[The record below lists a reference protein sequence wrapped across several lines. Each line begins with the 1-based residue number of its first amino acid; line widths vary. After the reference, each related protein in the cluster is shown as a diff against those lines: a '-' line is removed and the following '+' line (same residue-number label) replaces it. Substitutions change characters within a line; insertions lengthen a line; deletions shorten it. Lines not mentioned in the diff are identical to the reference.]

1 MQMSPPWLVTVEK
14 ETMMSVGWG
23 TKDLH
28 MDTVL
33 PAGYEHRED
42 QTSLQM
48 SLRWRNL
55 SLRPTRHGEGELGFW
70 CDRTME
76 EDRGRRPSLKFTGG
90 MDFRGDFGAL
100 ASFYLPAK

>member
-48 SLRWRNL
+48 SLQWRKGVAQPL
-55 SLRPTRHGEGELGFW
+55 SSSDETWWKGTRVLV
-70 CDRTME
+70 R
-76 EDRGRRPSLKFTGG
+76 
-90 MDFRGDFGAL
+90 
-100 ASFYLPAK
+100 

>member
-1 MQMSPPWLVTVEK
+1 MQMSPPWLVMVEK
-14 ETMMSVGWG
+14 ETMMAVGWG

-48 SLRWRNL
+48 SLQWCKGVAQPL
-55 SLRPTRHGEGELGFW
+55 SSSDETWWKGTRVLV
-70 CDRTME
+70 R
-76 EDRGRRPSLKFTGG
+76 
-90 MDFRGDFGAL
+90 
-100 ASFYLPAK
+100 

>member
-48 SLRWRNL
+48 SLQWRKGVAQPL
-55 SLRPTRHGEGELGFW
+55 SSSDETWWKGTRVLVQ
-70 CDRTME
+70 
-76 EDRGRRPSLKFTGG
+76 
-90 MDFRGDFGAL
+90 
-100 ASFYLPAK
+100 